1 MQGIAKCFIFP
12 PVKLHQ
18 IVSTMVC
25 KLPNLWYNRGTEHF
39 CGAQP
44 RFSMEGA
51 YCMIDSVIFDMDGLM
66 FDTERVWATLWEPAL
81 ATLGLSYKEGLDV
94 AARGT
99 AGDTMRAVLR
109 RFYGENCDTDAII
122 EALHA
127 QAEKAFQAP
136 PPKKPGLDEILT
148 WLDAQHIPM
157 AVASSS
163 RMASIRH
170 HLDGWGLTHYFKV
183 IVSGEQ
189 FSASKP
195 DPEIFL
201 RAAEALGTA
210 RDRTLVLEDSYN
222 GVRAG
227 AAGGFVTVMVPD
239 MAPANDEMRRLYTA
253 ECRDLYEVLEGLQKG
268 RV

>member
-1 MQGIAKCFIFP
+1 MI
-12 PVKLHQ
+12 
-18 IVSTMVC
+18 
-25 KLPNLWYNRGTEHF
+25 RG
-39 CGAQP
+39 
-44 RFSMEGA
+44 
-51 YCMIDSVIFDMDGLM
+51 VIFDMDGLM
-66 FDTERVWATLWEPAL
+66 FDTERIWATLWRPAL
-81 ATLGLSYKEGLDV
+81 ATLGLPYKEGLDA
-94 AARGT
+94 AARGS
-99 AGDTMRAVLR
+99 AGDSMRAVLR
-109 RFYGENCDTDAII
+109 QFYGPGCDTDAIM

-127 QAEKAFQAP
+127 QAEIAFQAP

-195 DPEIFL
+195 NPEIFK
-201 RAAEALGTA
+201 RAAEALGTQPG
-210 RDRTLVLEDSYN
+210 RTLVLEDSYN

-227 AAGGFVTVMVPD
+227 ARGGFVTVMVPD
-239 MAPANDEMRRLYTA
+239 LSPADDEMRRLYTA
-253 ECRDLYEVLEGLQKG
+253 ECKDLHEVKQMLETG
-268 RV
+268 RL

>member
-1 MQGIAKCFIFP
+1 
-12 PVKLHQ
+12 
-18 IVSTMVC
+18 
-25 KLPNLWYNRGTEHF
+25 
-39 CGAQP
+39 
-44 RFSMEGA
+44 
-51 YCMIDSVIFDMDGLM
+51 MIDGVIFDMDGLM

-99 AGDTMRAVLR
+99 AGNTMRAVLR

-163 RMASIRH
+163 RMHIIQRN
-170 HLDGWGLTHYFKV
+170 LDNWGLTHYFKTLA
-183 IVSGEQ
+183 SGQ
-189 FSASKP
+189 QVTHSKP

-201 RAAEALGTA
+201 LAAQQLGVEPA
-210 RDRTLVLEDSYN
+210 CCLVLEDSYN

-239 MAPANDEMRRLYTA
+239 LLPADDEMRSLYTA
-253 ECRDLYEVLEGLQKG
+253 ECKSLTEVLERLKANEF
-268 RV
+268 

>member
-1 MQGIAKCFIFP
+1 
-12 PVKLHQ
+12 
-18 IVSTMVC
+18 
-25 KLPNLWYNRGTEHF
+25 
-39 CGAQP
+39 
-44 RFSMEGA
+44 
-51 YCMIDSVIFDMDGLM
+51 MIDSVIFDMDGLM

-195 DPEIFL
+195 D
-201 RAAEALGTA
+201 
-210 RDRTLVLEDSYN
+210 RTLVLEDSYN

-268 RV
+268 RF

>member
-1 MQGIAKCFIFP
+1 
-12 PVKLHQ
+12 
-18 IVSTMVC
+18 
-25 KLPNLWYNRGTEHF
+25 
-39 CGAQP
+39 
-44 RFSMEGA
+44 
-51 YCMIDSVIFDMDGLM
+51 MIDSVIFDMDGLM

-136 PPKKPGLDEILT
+136 PPKKPGLDELLA
-148 WLDAQHIPM
+148 WLDANHIPM

-163 RMASIRH
+163 RVHVIEGN
-170 HLDGWGLTHYFKV
+170 LNNWGLTHYFKAL
-183 IVSGEQ
+183 VSGQ
-189 FSASKP
+189 QVKHSKP

-201 RAAEALGTA
+201 LAAEKLGTDPA
-210 RDRTLVLEDSYN
+210 HTLVLEDSYN

-227 AAGGFVTVMVPD
+227 ARGGFVTVMVPD

-268 RV
+268 RF

>member
-1 MQGIAKCFIFP
+1 
-12 PVKLHQ
+12 
-18 IVSTMVC
+18 
-25 KLPNLWYNRGTEHF
+25 
-39 CGAQP
+39 
-44 RFSMEGA
+44 
-51 YCMIDSVIFDMDGLM
+51 MIDSVIFDMDGLM

-163 RMASIRH
+163 RVHVIEGN
-170 HLDGWGLTHYFKV
+170 LNNWGLAHYFKAL
-183 IVSGEQ
+183 VSGQ
-189 FSASKP
+189 QVKHSKP

-201 RAAEALGTA
+201 LAAEKLGTIPA
-210 RDRTLVLEDSYN
+210 HTLVLEDSYN

-239 MAPANDEMRRLYTA
+239 LLPADDEMRGLYTM
-253 ECRDLYEVLEGLQKG
+253 ECASLNEVLDKLKTGEL
-268 RV
+268 

>member
-1 MQGIAKCFIFP
+1 MI
-12 PVKLHQ
+12 
-18 IVSTMVC
+18 
-25 KLPNLWYNRGTEHF
+25 RG
-39 CGAQP
+39 
-44 RFSMEGA
+44 
-51 YCMIDSVIFDMDGLM
+51 VIFDMDGLM
-66 FDTERVWATLWEPAL
+66 FDTERIWATLWRPAL
-81 ATLGLSYKEGLDV
+81 ATLGLPYKEGLDA
-94 AARGT
+94 AARGS
-99 AGDTMRAVLR
+99 AGDSMRAVLR
-109 RFYGENCDTDAII
+109 QFYGPGCDTDAIM

-127 QAEKAFQAP
+127 QAEIAFQAP

-189 FSASKP
+189 FTSSKP

-201 RAAEALGTA
+201 TAAKALGTA
-210 RDRTLVLEDSYN
+210 PSETLVLEDSYN

-227 AAGGFVTVMVPD
+227 ARGGFVTVMVPD
-239 MAPANDEMRRLYTA
+239 LAPADDEMRSLYTA
-253 ECRDLYEVLEGLQKG
+253 ECKDLHEVKQMLETG
-268 RV
+268 RL

>member
-1 MQGIAKCFIFP
+1 
-12 PVKLHQ
+12 
-18 IVSTMVC
+18 
-25 KLPNLWYNRGTEHF
+25 
-39 CGAQP
+39 
-44 RFSMEGA
+44 
-51 YCMIDSVIFDMDGLM
+51 MIDSVIFDMDGLM

-99 AGDTMRAVLR
+99 AGNTMRAVLR

-157 AVASSS
+157 AVASS
-163 RMASIRH
+163 
-170 HLDGWGLTHYFKV
+170 GWGLTHYFKV

-195 DPEIFL
+195 NPEIFL
-201 RAAEALGTA
+201 RAAEALGTVPS
-210 RDRTLVLEDSYN
+210 RTLVLEDSYN

-227 AAGGFVTVMVPD
+227 ANGRFITVMVPD

-253 ECRDLYEVLEGLQKG
+253 ECRDLYEVLDGLQKG
-268 RV
+268 RF

>member
-1 MQGIAKCFIFP
+1 
-12 PVKLHQ
+12 
-18 IVSTMVC
+18 
-25 KLPNLWYNRGTEHF
+25 
-39 CGAQP
+39 
-44 RFSMEGA
+44 
-51 YCMIDSVIFDMDGLM
+51 MIDSVIFDMDGLM

-163 RMASIRH
+163 RVHVIEGN
-170 HLDGWGLTHYFKV
+170 LNNWGLTHYFKAL
-183 IVSGEQ
+183 VSGQ
-189 FSASKP
+189 QVKHSKP

-201 RAAEALGTA
+201 LAAEKLGTDPA
-210 RDRTLVLEDSYN
+210 HTLVLEDSYN

-239 MAPANDEMRRLYTA
+239 LLPADDEMRGLYTM
-253 ECRDLYEVLEGLQKG
+253 ECTSLNEVLDKLKTGEL
-268 RV
+268 

>member
-1 MQGIAKCFIFP
+1 
-12 PVKLHQ
+12 
-18 IVSTMVC
+18 
-25 KLPNLWYNRGTEHF
+25 
-39 CGAQP
+39 
-44 RFSMEGA
+44 
-51 YCMIDSVIFDMDGLM
+51 MINGVIFDMDGLM
-66 FDTERVWATLWEPAL
+66 FDTERMWATFWEPAL
-81 ATLGLSYKEGLDV
+81 AALGLEYKEGL
-94 AARGT
+94 AEAERGT
-99 AGDTMRAVLR
+99 AGETSRNIVR
-109 RFYGENCDTDAII
+109 QFYGEDCDANAII
-122 EALHA
+122 DSLHRVA
-127 QAEKAFQAP
+127 DEEFQKP
-136 PPKKPGLDEILT
+136 VPKKPGLDELLA
-148 WLDAQHIPM
+148 WLDANHIPM

-201 RAAEALGTA
+201 RAAEALGTQPG
-210 RDRTLVLEDSYN
+210 RTLVLEDSYN

-253 ECRDLYEVLEGLQKG
+253 ECKDLREVKKMLEEGKLLSET
-268 RV
+268 